1 MCVFVHVCWGKG
13 LLFLF
18 LLFVSVLTPP
28 KLDYIAYTHL
38 DGK

>member
-1 MCVFVHVCWGKG
+1 MCVFVHVCRGKG
-13 LLFLF
+13 LLFVF
-18 LLFVSVLTPP
+18 LLFVSVLPPP